1 MMMISAFPGTCEGC
15 YVYAALTMHFAM
27 KIDNYKLLA
36 TESYLSGDMNCNLQV
51 DELKVTKSVSASFS
65 KLIMT
70 YVSAVVP
77 IKHEVGLATLSISAT
92 VPMCIGMDFD
102 ASTTAT
108 FEAVYTAT
116 ASAKAGMKWDKA
128 SNNTQI
134 VNKVDV
140 AYGGKGFR
148 PISLA

>member
-1 MMMISAFPGTCEGC
+1 MMMMISAFAGTCEGC

-36 TESYLSGDMNCNLQV
+36 IEPYLSGDMNCNLQV
-51 DELKVTKSVSASFS
+51 DELQVTKSVSASFS

-92 VPMCIGMDFD
+92 VPMCIGWTSMHLLQQHLKQ
-102 ASTTAT
+102 
-108 FEAVYTAT
+108 YTQLQLVL
-116 ASAKAGMKWDKA
+116 K
-128 SNNTQI
+128 QE
-134 VNKVDV
+134 
-140 AYGGKGFR
+140 
-148 PISLA
+148 